1 MAQSKLDTRNWIR
14 DAEYFG
20 NERLTQVVMSDGTI
34 GYYYVPY
41 IPWNI
46 VDRTDIWADD
56 GGAIY
61 ERES

>member
-1 MAQSKLDTRNWIR
+1 MPHSKWDTRNWIR
-14 DAEYFG
+14 DAEHFG
-20 NERLTQVVMSDGTI
+20 NEFPTWFKTPDGEWA
-34 GYYYVPY
+34 GYYVPY

-61 ERES
+61 ER

>member
-1 MAQSKLDTRNWIR
+1 MWDTRNWIR

-20 NERLTQVVMSDGTI
+20 NEFIRAVPMKDGSI
-34 GYYYVPY
+34 GFIYTPY

-46 VDRTDIWADD
+46 VDRTDVWADD

-61 ERES
+61 ERE